1 MVKGEQPPS
10 EPEES
15 EEPES
20 LFVFGAPI
28 GQSPSPHET
37 LQRLMH
43 EEETE
48 DRPLFDLEGNIDPA
62 LHEPKKPKETPNEP

>member
-10 EPEES
+10 EPEET
-15 EEPES
+15 ES
-20 LFVFGAPI
+20 LFVFGGPI
-28 GQSPSPHET
+28 DKSPSPY
-37 LQRLMH
+37 LAWQQPVP

-62 LHEPKKPKETPNEP
+62 EHDEVTPDEL